1 MLKPFR
7 FLTIPLVAVL
17 TALPAHAGWTPKVR
31 QGFIQICVGNVFR
44 SGVVKKDQSDLY
56 CACVIDA
63 LSDQL
68 SVEGEPP
75 QAELEKIYASR
86 LTPAFQS
93 PENADLHGNCVPAP
107 ANSEELATAEAEA
120 RGPIQDGA
128 GEMSSQSLMA
138 LLQAP
143 VIRQKSRGELEYQDK
158 SGRRLGSSRPNS
170 QDTERRFYDAR
181 GAYLGK
187 GQKNSS
193 RTETRYH
200 DASGSY
206 IAKTTRS
213 SDGTLTT
220 YGANGERLGKSRIR
234 SDGKTIDTYD
244 ASGSRTGTA
253 RVRK

>member
-1 MLKPFR
+1 MRKIIRTL
-7 FLTIPLVAVL
+7 PLPVVALLFV
-17 TALPAHAGWTPKVR
+17 TQAQAGWTPKVR
-31 QGFIQICVGNVFR
+31 QGFIQICLSNVFK
-44 SGVVKKDQSDLY
+44 SGLVKKEQSGLY

-68 SVEGEPP
+68 SVEGEPA
-75 QAELEKIYASR
+75 QVELEKIYAAK

-120 RGPIQDGA
+120 RSPIQDGA
-128 GEMSSQSLMA
+128 GEISTQSLMA
-138 LLQAP
+138 LLQSP
-143 VIRQKSRGELEYQDK
+143 VIRQKSRGEIEYQDR
-158 SGRRLGSSRPNS
+158 SGRRLGTSKPNS

-193 RTETRYH
+193 RTETRYY

-220 YGANGERLGKSRIR
+220 YDASGERLGTSRIR
-234 SDGKTIDTYD
+234 GDGTTIDTYD

-253 RVRK
+253 RIRK